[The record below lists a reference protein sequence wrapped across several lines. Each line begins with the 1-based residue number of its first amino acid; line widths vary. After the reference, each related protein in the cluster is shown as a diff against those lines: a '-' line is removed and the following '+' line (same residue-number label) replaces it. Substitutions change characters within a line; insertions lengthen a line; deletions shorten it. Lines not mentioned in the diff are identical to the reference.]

1 MFGLIFSTA
10 LTIVAIY
17 IVFAFFAFFLILG
30 LLVVG
35 TIGFVDHHEPLYL
48 IPLGLGIFLAAALQ

>member
-1 MFGLIFSTA
+1 MFAFIFSAA

-35 TIGFVDHHEPLYL
+35 TMGFVDYHEPVYL
-48 IPLGLGIFLAAALQ
+48 IPLGLGIFLASALS